1 MTNYK
6 IINKFNQK
14 GNGEKLCV
22 FNINRKLVEFVSDD
36 YYIQNKNNYIILD
49 QKTKEIL
56 SYSNRQNI
64 IQAIQT
70 NGESKYYNVGIEP
83 IQYIRNDY
91 LNNESWLGSNLYH
104 NPYGLWFGCGADWQ
118 HYINFP
124 SSWSFSTHLYEIELS
139 DSVKKISSVK
149 ELENF
154 IDEFKNADS
163 ILSVTNVLNWDKI
176 KEKYDGMVICPYLG
190 DELWGPNA
198 NKMGFDGVPQ
208 AINEYVQ
215 KIGGDGWKDNILF
228 LAEWYRHWET
238 GSGVI
243 WRDSGVKDFKLV
255 ERLTTFD
262 NLNLEGF
269 TQKSY

>member
-1 MTNYK
+1 MKKYK
-6 IINKFNQK
+6 IINNTNQK
-14 GNGEKLCV
+14 GWGKKLCV
-22 FNINRKLVEFVSDD
+22 FNINRKIIEFISND
-36 YYIQNKNNYIILD
+36 YYEHNKNNYVILD
-49 QKTKEIL
+49 EQTKEIL

-104 NPYGLWFGCGADWQ
+104 NPHGLWFGCGTDWQ
-118 HYINFP
+118 RFTNYP
-124 SSWSFSTHLYEIELS
+124 SQWSFSTHLYEIELA

-149 ELENF
+149 ELEKF
-154 IDEFKNADS
+154 INEFKNNENLT
-163 ILSVTNVLNWDKI
+163 ITNVLDWNKI

-190 DELWGPNA
+190 NELWGPHA
-198 NKMGFDGVPQ
+198 NSMGLNGDAQ
-208 AINEYVQ
+208 AINEYIL
-215 KIGGDGWKDNILF
+215 KIAGDGWKDNILF

-269 TQKSY
+269 NQKSY